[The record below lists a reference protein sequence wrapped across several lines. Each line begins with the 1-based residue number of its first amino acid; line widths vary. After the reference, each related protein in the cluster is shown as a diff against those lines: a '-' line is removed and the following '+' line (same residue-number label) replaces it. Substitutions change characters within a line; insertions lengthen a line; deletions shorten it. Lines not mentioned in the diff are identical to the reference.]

1 MSTQTNLEPS
11 FLDRLGDGFNKFIE
25 GSVGFISRL
34 MGGSAND
41 RMVKSV
47 GYIRPKGAEQHSV
60 LPGSILDKVNRL
72 EPEMQAVDPA
82 ARIVFEPKS
91 SWPGLE
97 TPAALDVV
105 GLAKTLAGRNAYSKV
120 AFGTEAGLFA
130 AAGIPTVVIG
140 PGSIDQ
146 AHKADEYVA
155 VAQLEACS
163 AFLDRLTAHSCA

>member
-1 MSTQTNLEPS
+1 V
-11 FLDRLGDGFNKFIE
+11 DGLVEEVVTFA
-25 GSVGFISRL
+25 R
-34 MGGSAND
+34 
-41 RMVKSV
+41 
-47 GYIRPKGAEQHSV
+47 EQ
-60 LPGSILDKVNRL
+60 L

-97 TPAALDVV
+97 TPAAFDVV
-105 GLAKTLAGRNAYSKV
+105 GLAKTLAGRNEHSKV

-155 VAQLEACS
+155 VAQLEACGT
-163 AFLDRLTAHSCA
+163 FLDRLTAHSCA